1 MCLNNYGDIKMVP
14 ELKHKII
21 IANPVLTKYIADYCD
36 ANSVAEMIKFLRD
49 SSDEIEQ
56 ILNLQECAELYD
68 SSDEEECEEINK
80 YCNSVLKSCNNRLL
94 AISYTEDCFAEYVK
108 AIHTKYFNKEN
119 ALISVMKYF
128 VDDENTTQAL
138 LKLIELLPSKS
149 DAEVTSALYEY
160 ASSNPKRIIAAKEV
174 AAISFL
180 HDYLLGVNF

>member
-1 MCLNNYGDIKMVP
+1 MVP
-14 ELKHKII
+14 ELKYKII

-36 ANSVAEMIKFLRD
+36 ANSVAEMTKFLRD
-49 SSDEIEQ
+49 SDEIEQ
-56 ILNLQECAELYD
+56 ILNLQECAKLYD
-68 SSDEEECEEINK
+68 SGDEEECEEINR

-108 AIHTKYFNKEN
+108 AIHVKYSNKEN

-138 LKLIELLPSKS
+138 LKLIELLSSKS

-160 ASSNPKRIIAAKEV
+160 ASSNPKRLIVAKEV

>member
-1 MCLNNYGDIKMVP
+1 MMIKVIGKENCGACMMA
-14 ELKHKII
+14 KK
-21 IANPVLTKYIADYCD
+21 VLTRKGVEFEY
-36 ANSVAEMIKFLRD
+36 VHL
-49 SSDEIEQ
+49 DE
-56 ILNLQECAELYD
+56 L
-68 SSDEEECEEINK
+68 DEEECEEINK
-80 YCNSVLKSCNNRLL
+80 YCNSVLKSRNDRLL

-108 AIHTKYFNKEN
+108 AIHIKYSNKEN

-128 VDDENTTQAL
+128 VDDENTTYEL